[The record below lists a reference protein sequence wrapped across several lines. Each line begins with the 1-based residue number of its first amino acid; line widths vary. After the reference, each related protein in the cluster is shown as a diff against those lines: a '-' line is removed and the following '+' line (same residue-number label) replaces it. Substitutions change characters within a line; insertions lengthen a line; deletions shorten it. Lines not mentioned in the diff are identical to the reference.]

1 MLYSQKVLEQVVK
14 LLLFVGV
21 GGFFGAICRYLV
33 SSFLQT
39 NLSSHFPVGTL
50 GVNII
55 GSFLI
60 GFLAFYFQS
69 HSSPEFKLMIITGF
83 LGALT
88 TFSTFSFESIML
100 IDEGMYIKAL
110 SSIFL
115 NLTLSLLA
123 TMSAIALYKKLF
135 M

>member
-1 MLYSQKVLEQVVK
+1 MK
-14 LLLFVGV
+14 LLFFVGV

-33 SSFLQT
+33 STFLQT

-50 GVNII
+50 GVNVI
-55 GSFLI
+55 GSFMI
-60 GFLAFYFQS
+60 GFLALYFQA
-69 HSSPEFKLMIITGF
+69 HSSPEFKLMIVTGF

-88 TFSTFSFESIML
+88 TFSTFSFETVML
-100 IDEGMYIKAL
+100 FDEGMYIKAL
-110 SSIFL
+110 SSILL

-123 TMSAIALYKKLF
+123 TVSAMALYKKLF

>member
-1 MLYSQKVLEQVVK
+1 VK
-14 LLLFVGV
+14 LLFFVGV

-33 SSFLQT
+33 STFLQT

-50 GVNII
+50 GVNVI
-55 GSFLI
+55 GSFMI
-60 GFLAFYFQS
+60 GFLALYFQA
-69 HSSPEFKLMIITGF
+69 HSSPEFKLMIVTGF

-88 TFSTFSFESIML
+88 TFSTFSFETVML
-100 IDEGMYIKAL
+100 FDEGMYIKAL
-110 SSIFL
+110 SSILL

-123 TMSAIALYKKLF
+123 TVSAMALYKKLF